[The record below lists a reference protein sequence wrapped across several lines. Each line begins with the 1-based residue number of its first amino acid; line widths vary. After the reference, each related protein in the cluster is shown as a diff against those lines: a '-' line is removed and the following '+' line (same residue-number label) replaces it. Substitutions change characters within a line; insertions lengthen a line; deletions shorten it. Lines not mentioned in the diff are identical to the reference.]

1 MDSFNN
7 VDGHLL
13 AILQMT
19 YAAYNTHALAPNQLR
34 YLEALETA
42 VKAGRL
48 EEWLTTATDYTP
60 VVKPLSRKQRAYWV
74 KWFSTRGGTVLRKQW
89 IVELLTDE
97 TSESLWECAQRL
109 LERLELFD
117 FRGIY
122 SVR

>member
-19 YAAYNTHALAPNQLR
+19 YAAQQARALAPNQLR
-34 YLEALETA
+34 YLEALET
-42 VKAGRL
+42 VTRVGKL
-48 EEWLTTATDYTP
+48 EMWLSNSKDYAP
-60 VVKPLSRKQRAYWV
+60 VLKPLSRKQRRRWV
-74 KWFSTRGGTVLRKQW
+74 DVLTLRGGVLQRKQW

-97 TSESLWECAQRL
+97 TSETLWECVQHL
-109 LERLELFD
+109 LARLELTD